1 MIQIQKREGDLVA
14 FDRTRIKNA
23 IYKALKATDRDS
35 ELLADIV
42 AQDVVEQLPKD
53 GVVYVEQIQD
63 VVERCLML
71 RGLTVT
77 AKSYILYRD
86 AQQRKRSHL
95 QA

>member
-1 MIQIQKREGDLVA
+1 M
-14 FDRTRIKNA
+14 
-23 IYKALKATDRDS
+23 
-35 ELLADIV
+35 
-42 AQDVVEQLPKD
+42 EQLPKD
-53 GVVYVEQIQD
+53 GVVSVEQIQD